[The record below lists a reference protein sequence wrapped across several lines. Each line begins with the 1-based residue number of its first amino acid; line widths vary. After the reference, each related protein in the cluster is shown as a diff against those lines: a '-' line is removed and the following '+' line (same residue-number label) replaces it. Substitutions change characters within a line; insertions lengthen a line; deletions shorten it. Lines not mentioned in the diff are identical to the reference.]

1 MKKLLR
7 KLTAVVSAAEV
18 AIAGVNFG
26 GIGGLNLTARAEA
39 AGTLDISAGSIVITA
54 TGYTVGG
61 GAETAYMGDYTIT
74 GSTETNTI
82 TVKKD
87 VSANITLNNVTID
100 VSGTRDACAFKI
112 ENDSKGEVTIT
123 LADDSVNTLSSGYR
137 CAGLQKNGTGVGRL
151 PHC

>member
-7 KLTAVVSAAEV
+7 KLTAVVSAAAV

-61 GAETAYMGDYTIT
+61 GDETAYTGDYTIT

-87 VSANITLNNVTID
+87 VSANITLSNVDIN
-100 VSGTRDACAFKI
+100 VSGTIGACAFKI
-112 ENDSKGEVTIT
+112 EDNSTGMQ
-123 LADDSVNTLSSGYR
+123 APRGGSSHYTFR
-137 CAGLQKNGTGVGRL
+137 KNGCPPLQYLNTSQ
-151 PHC
+151 